1 MISKEFV
8 LAGKATIT
16 IENDASWASQNG
28 HPSHW
33 TYKVSKKESNQ
44 GGDIYFVSL
53 LTGHDNESS
62 YSYLGILDKTTA
74 DVRLTAKSKVN
85 DTATSYKVLKRVLN
99 LVWKNET
106 KGITDAGFEVHH
118 SGRCGACGR
127 KLTHPESI
135 KTGFGPECGGRL

>member
-1 MISKEFV
+1 
-8 LAGKATIT
+8 
-16 IENDASWASQNG
+16 
-28 HPSHW
+28 
-33 TYKVSKKESNQ
+33 VSKKESNQ

-53 LTGHDNESS
+53 LTGPDNTSS
-62 YSYLGILDKTTA
+62 YSYLGILDKATA